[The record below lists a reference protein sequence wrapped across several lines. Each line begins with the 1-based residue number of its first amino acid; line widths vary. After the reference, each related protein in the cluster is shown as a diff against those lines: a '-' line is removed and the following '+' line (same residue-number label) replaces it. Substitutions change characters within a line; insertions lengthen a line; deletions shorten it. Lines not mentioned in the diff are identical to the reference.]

1 MASGVFVDFRNM
13 FSGGIFRRALNVVR
27 RPFWNYAFLNNKSP
41 VSIDTERLLDVY
53 QSCPQLATVINK
65 KGEMLANG
73 VLKARNKAS
82 GEDIPKHWALDFMR
96 TPNPIQSFKS
106 FTYQYSIYFDIYQNE
121 FIYRNLPFG
130 RPTERP
136 ITIWNLPPEFI
147 RVVPTGKWLD
157 QISISGVVDR
167 YEMYGAG
174 SKPVRDFNTDEVLHL
189 HEGISRTNMKS
200 ESKFIAL
207 QLHISNCIGA
217 LKTRNIFIYY
227 GPKQIISS
235 DAKDNFGV
243 QKISPDERK
252 KIEAQFNKEDYG
264 INDSQSHTVIA
275 SSAIKVDQL
284 SYPTKDLM
292 LFEEC
297 EDGIEAFCG
306 AYGIKRDILPSDKG
320 ATFENQEEAEKSTYY
335 GTIYPCAL
343 TYCSFLEKVLN
354 VEPEVELYMDYEHL
368 PVLQADK
375 LITAQGDL
383 AETQRLSLMWKDGII
398 SAERYAELAGEDK
411 MTGDGVVKQTI
422 ANKITT
428 DPNADPSAQN

>member
-1 MASGVFVDFRNM
+1 MASGLFVDFRNM

-53 QSCPQLATVINK
+53 QSCPQLAIVINK
-65 KGEMLANG
+65 KAEMLANG
-73 VLKARNKAS
+73 VLKARNKKT
-82 GEDIPKHWALDFMR
+82 GVDIDNHWALGFMKN
-96 TPNPIQSFKS
+96 PNPIQSFKS

-121 FIYRNLPFG
+121 FIYRNQPFS
-130 RPTERP
+130 RPTEKP
-136 ITIWNLPPEFI
+136 STIWNLPPELI

-157 QISISGVVDR
+157 QVSISGIVDR
-167 YEMYGAG
+167 YEMYGVG
-174 SKPVRDFNTDEVLHL
+174 SAPIRSFNTDEVLHL

-200 ESKFIAL
+200 ESKFIPL

-264 INDSQSHTVIA
+264 INDSQSHTLIA

-297 EDGIEAFCG
+297 EDGIQAFCG
-306 AYGIKRDILPSDKG
+306 AYGIKRDIFPSTKG
-320 ATFENQEEAEKSTYY
+320 ATYENQAEAERSTYY
-335 GTIYPCAL
+335 GTIAQSAL
-343 TYCSFLEKVLN
+343 TYCAFLNKILN
-354 VEPEVELYMDYEHL
+354 VEPDVELYLDYDHL
-368 PVLQADK
+368 PVLQD
-375 LITAQGDL
+375 DL
-383 AETQRLSLMWKDGII
+383 LNSAKEQMENTKAYSMMYRDGII
-398 SAERYAELAGEDK
+398 SKEQYAGLAK
-411 MTGDGVVKQTI
+411 VQPDGNGI
-422 ANKITT
+422 IIGIT
-428 DPNADPSAQN
+428 AG